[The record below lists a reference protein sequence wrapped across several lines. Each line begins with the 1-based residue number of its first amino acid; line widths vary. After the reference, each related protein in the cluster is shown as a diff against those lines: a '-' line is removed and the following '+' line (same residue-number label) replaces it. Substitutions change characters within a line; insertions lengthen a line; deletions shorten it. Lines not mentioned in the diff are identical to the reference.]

1 MQVEGGI
8 SAFKEVRPALVAVTS
23 AAVERN
29 AIIGDDAEKRARDIP
44 IVQLNPSGV
53 LNFKYEG
60 EMALR
65 GSGLPYTIIRAV
77 GKPYKPFIPGGSH
90 SARSWCS

>member
-1 MQVEGGI
+1 MDGGI
-8 SAFKEVRPALVAVTS
+8 SAYKEARPALVAVTS

-29 AIIGDDAEKRARDIP
+29 AIIGDDAEARARDIP

-65 GSGLPYTIIRAV
+65 GSGLPYTIIRAT
-77 GKPYKPFIPGGSH
+77 GKPYKTLKPWSPCKFLKP
-90 SARSWCS
+90 W